1 MKGPRPS
8 APRTPEAP
16 NLSGFSPVLLS
27 SLIVDAFA
35 NLGIGVSIWAGDVWR
50 AIHLAQNPVMDS
62 ELEHGVNAL
71 RSAHNVR
78 CRDRVRQTR
87 AVVWAEHFG
96 FHDLFVPIY
105 DQQRLQAILVAG
117 PLAKTRPTSADLLE
131 RW

>member
-35 NLGIGVSIWAGDVWR
+35 NLGIGVSIWAGEVWR

-71 RSAHNVR
+71 RSVHNVR
-78 CRDRVRQTR
+78 CRDRGRQTR
-87 AVVWAEHFG
+87 AVAWAEHFG
-96 FHDLFVPIY
+96 FHDLF
-105 DQQRLQAILVAG
+105 L
-117 PLAKTRPTSADLLE
+117 PLSDPQTLHATLLPAP
-131 RW
+131 